1 VPVRDRCGNGCKG
14 GPGPARAQLLVS
26 EVARSLILIT
36 PGSGAMEQFFRQA
49 GEPAPELVL
58 PEAGPLDIDRIAAAA
73 ERTGAVEILLV
84 VAGRL
89 RALVAVW
96 MGDTSMTAVIRAGEL
111 KIEGT
116 LRLADAFPSWLRR
129 SIFANVERP
138 EITPA
143 PA

>member
-1 VPVRDRCGNGCKG
+1 
-14 GPGPARAQLLVS
+14 
-26 EVARSLILIT
+26 VARSLILIT

-49 GEPAPELVL
+49 REPAPERVL

-73 ERTGAVEILLV
+73 EGTGAVEILLV